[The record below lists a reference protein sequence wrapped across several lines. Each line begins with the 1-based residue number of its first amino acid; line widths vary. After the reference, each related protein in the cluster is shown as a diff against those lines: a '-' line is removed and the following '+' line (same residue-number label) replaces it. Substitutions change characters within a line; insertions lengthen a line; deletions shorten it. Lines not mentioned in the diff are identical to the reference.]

1 MSTVTVSSKGQ
12 VVIPAAIRHR
22 LGIAPG
28 SVLEFVEEGDGV
40 LRVIVRRAIGEST
53 LDEGY
58 GMLRYEGT
66 PHRLSEFDV
75 AQAMRDE
82 T

>member
-28 SVLEFVEEGDGV
+28 SVLEFVEEGDGI
-40 LRVIVRRAIGEST
+40 LRVIVRRAVGEST
-53 LDEGY
+53 LDDGY
-58 GMLRYEGT
+58 GMLRYEGA
-66 PHRLSEFDV
+66 PRSLSEFDV
-75 AQAMRDE
+75 ARAMRNE